1 MTTQYWAEEA
11 ELYDVEQ
18 WARGRVMWENITS
31 GQFGDCL
38 VYLGLLIYSGLE
50 NRCNVWKFWIDC
62 DAALNSMGI
71 MLSTGGVE

>member
-38 VYLGLLIYSGLE
+38 VYLGLIPASRRSGSSAITCVSNGL
-50 NRCNVWKFWIDC
+50 
-62 DAALNSMGI
+62 
-71 MLSTGGVE
+71 TGGTGSRFIDGELGMF